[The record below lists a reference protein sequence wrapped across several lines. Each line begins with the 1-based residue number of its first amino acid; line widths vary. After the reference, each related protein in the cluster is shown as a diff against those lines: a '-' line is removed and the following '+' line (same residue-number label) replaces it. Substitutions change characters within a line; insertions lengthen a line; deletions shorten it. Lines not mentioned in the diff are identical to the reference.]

1 MDTTKAGGRRNNLDD
16 FRGDRLE
23 RREGEFLATVNDAKL
38 HFADPVPNGRQIL
51 SEAGFLPAGD
61 HVLIQCLL
69 HGTRSVGLDEL
80 VDLREKGTEA
90 FWAFRTDRVFRFTI
104 NDRGYEWGAAGIT
117 EPELR
122 RIASVGDHEVLML
135 ECDGENRILVA
146 DDIIE
151 LGNSGTEHLRTVKRL
166 VTVCLDTDVEIEIL
180 CGAYTTEELIHVLG
194 VQDGYLL
201 NVLDAQGRLV
211 PLKPNQTITIQADM
225 KCFSQ
230 VPQGGSS

>member
-1 MDTTKAGGRRNNLDD
+1 MDTTKAGDRSNNLDD
-16 FRGDRLE
+16 FRGDRPE
-23 RREGEFLATVNDAKL
+23 RRDGEFLATVNDAKL

-61 HVLIQCLL
+61 HVLIQCFL

-80 VDLREKGTEA
+80 VDLRQKGTES

-104 NDRGYEWGAAGIT
+104 NDRGYEWGTAEIT

-122 RIASVGDHEVLML
+122 RIASVGDHEALVL
-135 ECDGENRILVA
+135 EGDGENRILA
-146 DDIIE
+146 GADIIE

-166 VTVCLDTDVEIEIL
+166 VTVCLDNDVEIEIV
-180 CGAYTTEELIHVLG
+180 CGAYTTEELIRLLG
-194 VQDGYLL
+194 VEDGYLL

-211 PLKPNQTITIQADM
+211 PLQPNQTITILAGM

>member
-1 MDTTKAGGRRNNLDD
+1 METINA
-16 FRGDRLE
+16 GDRCNNPDDPRGVRPE
-23 RREGEFLATVNDAKL
+23 RRDGKFLATVNDTKL

-69 HGTRSVGLDEL
+69 HGTSSVGLDEL
-80 VDLREKGTEA
+80 VDLRQKGTEA

-104 NDRGYEWGAAGIT
+104 NDRGYEWGAAEIT

-122 RIASVGDHEVLML
+122 RIASVGDHEVLVL
-135 ECDGENRILVA
+135 ECDGENRILA
-146 DDIIE
+146 DGDIIE
-151 LGNSGTEHLRTVKRL
+151 LGDSGTEHLHTVLRF
-166 VTVCLDTDVEIEIL
+166 VTVCLNNDVEIEIPR
-180 CGAYTTEELIHVLG
+180 GSYTAEELIRVLG
-194 VQDGYLL
+194 VEDGYLL

-211 PLKPNQTITIQADM
+211 PLQPNQTIMIRADM